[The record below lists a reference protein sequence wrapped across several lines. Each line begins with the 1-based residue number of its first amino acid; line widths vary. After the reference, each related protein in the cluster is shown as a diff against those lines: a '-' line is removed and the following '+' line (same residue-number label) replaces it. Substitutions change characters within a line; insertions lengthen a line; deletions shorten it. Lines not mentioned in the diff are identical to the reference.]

1 MGFLK
6 LYRPLLF
13 YLCALVCRKC
23 CREFNGQ
30 LYGEP
35 VRLEW
40 NKPRLR
46 KENCWPCTS
55 WTLLGPTRYRVND
68 GCEHGMLTWD
78 PVSGSAWE
86 RNTVSKNADK
96 GCTRTR
102 RDAPK
107 QRSVRSGHLQLSGV
121 DRAERRPGGSSP
133 ARSLLT
139 PMIPATE
146 VRDPIPTC
154 DPCAK
159 MTIEVF
165 HSN

>member
-46 KENCWPCTS
+46 KENLLHLYFLDCFWVRRYTGS
-55 WTLLGPTRYRVND
+55 TAAELVTALWTEGREVSR
-68 GCEHGMLTWD
+68 GISKKHGRGDM
-78 PVSGSAWE
+78 
-86 RNTVSKNADK
+86 
-96 GCTRTR
+96 C
-102 RDAPK
+102 
-107 QRSVRSGHLQLSGV
+107 RSNRQSGV
-121 DRAERRPGGSSP
+121 EICSCRTWTGHERKPGVSSP
-133 ARSLLT
+133 ATSLLT
-139 PMIPATE
+139 PTIPANE
-146 VRDPIPTC
+146 VRNPIPIC
-154 DPCAK
+154 DPSCWDDHWS
-159 MTIEVF
+159 IP
-165 HSN
+165 